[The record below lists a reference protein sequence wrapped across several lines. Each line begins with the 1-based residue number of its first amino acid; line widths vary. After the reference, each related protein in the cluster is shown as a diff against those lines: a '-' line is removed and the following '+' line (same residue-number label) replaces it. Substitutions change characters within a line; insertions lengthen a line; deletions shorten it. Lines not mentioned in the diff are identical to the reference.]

1 MIGLN
6 RKEKEQ
12 LIVDLYNNGSSY
24 HEIAK
29 KLGYHFVTL
38 KVFWIKQMEYNP
50 CPNLL
55 RHIECF
61 LKANLL
67 PM

>member
-24 HEIAK
+24 RVIAK
-29 KLGYHFVTL
+29 EARVSLRD
-38 KVFWIKQMEYNP
+38 IKGILDKANGVHSLSKSSQA
-50 CPNLL
+50 
-55 RHIECF
+55 IECF
-61 LKANLL
+61 LKVNLL